1 MVLTVYFVSVW
12 NYTIRVIYKVDIF
25 MDMDEE
31 EVSKELTI
39 LLSQL
44 NKGDRVDMGQ
54 VVHGLS
60 DVERDIFMEALNQ
73 KGLRDKKYADLLK
86 EKD

>member
-1 MVLTVYFVSVW
+1 
-12 NYTIRVIYKVDIF
+12 

-86 EKD
+86 EKDQMIKTLKEIYGQPMSEWTW

>member
-1 MVLTVYFVSVW
+1 
-12 NYTIRVIYKVDIF
+12 
-25 MDMDEE
+25 MDEE
-31 EVSKELTI
+31 QNRKELTP
-39 LLSQL
+39 LLSKL
-44 NKGDRVDMGQ
+44 NKGHRIDMGQ
-54 VVHGLS
+54 VVHSLN

>member
-1 MVLTVYFVSVW
+1 
-12 NYTIRVIYKVDIF
+12 
-25 MDMDEE
+25 MDE
-31 EVSKELTI
+31 VKISKELTT

-60 DVERDIFMEALNQ
+60 DVERDIFMGALNQ
-73 KGLRDKKYADLLK
+73 KGLRDNKYADLLK

>member
-1 MVLTVYFVSVW
+1 
-12 NYTIRVIYKVDIF
+12 

-44 NKGDRVDMGQ
+44 NKGDRVGMGQ
-54 VVHGLS
+54 VVHCLS
-60 DVERDIFMEALNQ
+60 DVERDIFMEALN
-73 KGLRDKKYADLLK
+73 
-86 EKD
+86 

>member
-1 MVLTVYFVSVW
+1 
-12 NYTIRVIYKVDIF
+12 
-25 MDMDEE
+25 MDEE
-31 EVSKELTI
+31 KYSEELTA
-39 LLSQL
+39 LLLKLS
-44 NKGDRVDMGQ
+44 KGRRVDMGQ

>member
-31 EVSKELTI
+31 EFSKELTI